1 MQHWQLGTI
10 FLHSQIKAK
19 WETSSCFRQ
28 NRNRSRKFRFQK
40 TIPLS
45 WSRIQKHTEMQQT
58 HFCSHLQLPH
68 WGRQAH
74 GTSQTQILTEKHI
87 IYLGLFRVL
96 KTFTSPQSRADT
108 VWPANATRAHSAEQ
122 SSPTKTTK
130 MPVIPKGWGLLRTEN
145 YNSCNNFKMW
155 SILRQKSQLFQQSE
169 VEGQMPCNGKS

>member
-87 IYLGLFRVL
+87 IYLGLFRVFKVFHKSCPQHSETQAL
-96 KTFTSPQSRADT
+96 SRELIQSDLQTPRVLTLQSRALPLRPQKCL
-108 VWPANATRAHSAEQ
+108 WF
-122 SSPTKTTK
+122 
-130 MPVIPKGWGLLRTEN
+130 PKDEVFWELRTTTAAT
-145 YNSCNNFKMW
+145 
-155 SILRQKSQLFQQSE
+155 ILKCEAF
-169 VEGQMPCNGKS
+169 